1 MAQPPSK
8 QPDATPPAP
17 AGPQHVILRVPNSR
31 EAIAQ
36 AENALLTALEQFAY
50 AKAARFAV
58 RLALEEA
65 LTNAFKHG
73 HRSLPRETPATLD
86 MTIGP
91 AEVTISVEDQGPGFK
106 PDDVPDPT
114 LDENLDK
121 PAGRGLMLM
130 RAYMAS
136 ITYNAKGNRV
146 TLVYRR
152 PPAP

>member
-1 MAQPPSK
+1 MQQPPGN
-8 QPDATPPAP
+8 QPEHMVFRVANDRATISA
-17 AGPQHVILRVPNSR
+17 
-31 EAIAQ
+31 
-36 AENALLTALEQFAY
+36 AENGLLQALDRYEY
-50 AKAARFAV
+50 AKASRFAV

-65 LTNAFKHG
+65 LTNAFRHG
-73 HRSLPRETPATLD
+73 HRTLPCDTPVTVDLVV
-86 MTIGP
+86 GP
-91 AEVTISVEDQGPGFK
+91 QEVTITVEDQGPGFS

-136 ITYNAKGNRV
+136 ITYNERGNRV

-152 PPAP
+152 PTA